1 MVGWHHRLNGHG
13 FGQTSSQV
21 ERCLKAEGISP
32 GPSPTIS
39 IFEIEWHKVCH
50 PQP

>member
-13 FGQTSSQV
+13 FGQTSSQA
-21 ERCLKAEGISP
+21 ERHFKAEGVSP